1 MTKFFDL
8 DSILHTASKITLPG
22 GVVGKVCKV
31 LIFIALA
38 FAAIAWSVKVVWV
51 SVTALGTLFVLC
63 FVILWRLVSF
73 ADRNPQAA
81 ILEGAE
87 FLMHEQLRLG
97 TKATPELPATSQ
109 DFIEAA
115 PVTLTP
121 EEQETVEQPDPEIP
135 PTLPNHNEGETEVH
149 HG

>member
-1 MTKFFDL
+1 MTKTL
-8 DSILHTASKITLPG
+8 DFQTMLHSASKITLPG

-31 LIFIALA
+31 IIVLAIA
-38 FAAIAWSVKVVWV
+38 FAGIAWSVKVVWV
-51 SVTALGTLFVLC
+51 SVAALALLFILS
-63 FVILWRLVSF
+63 FVILWRLVTF

-97 TKATPELPATSQ
+97 TKSNPQLAVTVR
-109 DFIEAA
+109 DFTEGS

-121 EEQETVEQPDPEIP
+121 EEQLTVSLPDTERPALPER
-135 PTLPNHNEGETEVH
+135 TSDKKEVRN
-149 HG
+149 G

>member
-1 MTKFFDL
+1 MTNPFDL
-8 DSILHTASKITLPG
+8 QSILHTASKITLPG
-22 GVVGKVCKV
+22 GVVGKACKV
-31 LIFIALA
+31 LIFISLA

-51 SVTALGTLFVLC
+51 SVAALVMLFLLC

-97 TKATPELPATSQ
+97 TKANPELSAAAQ
-109 DFIEAA
+109 DFVQET

-121 EEQETVEQPDPEIP
+121 EEQETIQQPDPDTP
-135 PTLPNHNEGETEVH
+135 QLPDHKDGETEVH

>member
-1 MTKFFDL
+1 MSNSFDL
-8 DSILHTASKITLPG
+8 QSILNTASKITLPG

-31 LIFIALA
+31 LIFITLA

-51 SVTALGTLFVLC
+51 SVAALGMLFLLC

-97 TKATPELPATSQ
+97 TKANPELPATAG
-109 DFIEAA
+109 DFIEATA
-115 PVTLTP
+115 VTLSP
-121 EEQETVEQPDPEIP
+121 EERKTIQDPDPETP
-135 PTLPNHNEGETEVH
+135 QLPESADGEKEVH

>member
-1 MTKFFDL
+1 VSKSFDL
-8 DSILHTASKITLPG
+8 HSILDTASKITLPG

-51 SVTALGTLFVLC
+51 SVAALGMLFLLC

-97 TKATPELPATSQ
+97 TKANPQLPAGEE
-109 DFIEAA
+109 DLIEAT
-115 PVTLTP
+115 PVTLSP
-121 EEQETVEQPDPEIP
+121 EERETIQEPDSDTPQLPES
-135 PTLPNHNEGETEVH
+135 EDGGEEVH

>member
-1 MTKFFDL
+1 ML
-8 DSILHTASKITLPG
+8 DTASKITLPG

-38 FAAIAWSVKVVWV
+38 FAAIAWSVKAVWV
-51 SVTALGTLFVLC
+51 SVTALGMLFLLC

-87 FLMHEQLRLG
+87 FIMHEQLRLG
-97 TKATPELPATSQ
+97 TKANPQLPSTEM
-109 DFIEAA
+109 DFIEAT
-115 PVTLTP
+115 PVTLSP
-121 EEQETVEQPDPEIP
+121 EERETIQEPDPDTP
-135 PTLPNHNEGETEVH
+135 QLPESSDSGEEVH

>member
-1 MTKFFDL
+1 MSKSFGL
-8 DSILHTASKITLPG
+8 HSILESASKITLPG

-38 FAAIAWSVKVVWV
+38 FAAIAWSVQVVWV
-51 SVTALGTLFVLC
+51 SVAALGMLFLLC

-97 TKATPELPATSQ
+97 TKANPQLPSGEG
-109 DFIEAA
+109 DIIEAT
-115 PVTLTP
+115 PFTLLP
-121 EEQETVEQPDPEIP
+121 EERETIQEPDLDTPQLPE
-135 PTLPNHNEGETEVH
+135 NENGGEEVNN
-149 HG
+149 G

>member
-1 MTKFFDL
+1 MNKSIDL
-8 DSILHTASKITLPG
+8 RSILDTASKITLPG

-51 SVTALGTLFVLC
+51 SMAALGMLFLLC

-87 FLMHEQLRLG
+87 FIMHEQLRLG
-97 TKATPELPATSQ
+97 TKANPQLPSAEG
-109 DFIEAA
+109 DFIEAT
-115 PVTLTP
+115 PVTLSP
-121 EEQETVEQPDPEIP
+121 EERATIQEPDPDTP
-135 PTLPNHNEGETEVH
+135 HLPESSDSEEEVH

>member
-1 MTKFFDL
+1 VSKSFDL
-8 DSILHTASKITLPG
+8 HSILDTASKITLPG

-31 LIFIALA
+31 LITIALA
-38 FAAIAWSVKVVWV
+38 FAVIAWSVKVIWV
-51 SVTALGTLFVLC
+51 SVAALIMLFLLC

-87 FLMHEQLRLG
+87 FLMHERLRLG
-97 TKATPELPATSQ
+97 TKTHPQLPEGEEDL
-109 DFIEAA
+109 IEAT
-115 PVTLTP
+115 PVTLSP
-121 EEQETVEQPDPEIP
+121 EEIETIQETDPDTPQLPES
-135 PTLPNHNEGETEVH
+135 EDGEEEVH

>member
-1 MTKFFDL
+1 MTTSFDL
-8 DSILHTASKITLPG
+8 QSILHTASKITLPG

-31 LIFIALA
+31 LIVIAFA

-51 SVTALGTLFVLC
+51 SVTGLAMLFLLC

-97 TKATPELPATSQ
+97 TKASPELPA
-109 DFIEAA
+109 AA
-115 PVTLTP
+115 QEFVQETPVVLTP
-121 EEQETVEQPDPEIP
+121 QEQETLEQPDQDTPQ
-135 PTLPNHNEGETEVH
+135 LPDHKDGKTEVH
-149 HG
+149 DG

>member
-1 MTKFFDL
+1 MTNVFDL
-8 DSILHTASKITLPG
+8 HKIMESASKITLPG

-31 LIFIALA
+31 LIFVAVA

-51 SVTALGTLFVLC
+51 SVVALCLLFCLC
-63 FVILWRLVSF
+63 LPILWRLLTF

-87 FLMHEQLRLG
+87 FLVHEQLRLG
-97 TKATPELPATSQ
+97 TKETPQLPSANDQYIEATPVE
-109 DFIEAA
+109 
-115 PVTLTP
+115 LTP
-121 EEQETVEQPDPEIP
+121 DELESAQEPDQDLPQLSENNDGEEVD
-135 PTLPNHNEGETEVH
+135 

>member
-1 MTKFFDL
+1 MTNPFDL
-8 DSILHTASKITLPG
+8 QSILHTASKITLPG
-22 GVVGKVCKV
+22 GVVGKACKV
-31 LIFIALA
+31 LIFISLA

-51 SVTALGTLFVLC
+51 SVAALAMLFLLC

-97 TKATPELPATSQ
+97 TKASPELSAAAQ
-109 DFIEAA
+109 DFVQET

-121 EEQETVEQPDPEIP
+121 EEQETIQQPDPDTP
-135 PTLPNHNEGETEVH
+135 QLPAHKDGETEVH

>member
-1 MTKFFDL
+1 MSKFIDLHSIFD
-8 DSILHTASKITLPG
+8 TASKITLPG

-38 FAAIAWSVKVVWV
+38 FAAIAWSVKIVWV
-51 SVTALGTLFVLC
+51 SVAALGMLFILC
-63 FVILWRLVSF
+63 FVILWRLVTF

-97 TKATPELPATSQ
+97 TKATPQLPTGEN
-109 DFIEAA
+109 DVIEAT
-115 PVTLTP
+115 PVTLSP
-121 EEQETVEQPDPEIP
+121 EEEETVQEPDPDTP
-135 PTLPNHNEGETEVH
+135 QLLEGENGEQEVH
-149 HG
+149 NG

>member
-1 MTKFFDL
+1 MTKAFDL
-8 DSILHTASKITLPG
+8 QGMLHTASKITLPG
-22 GVVGKVCKV
+22 GVVGKVCKT
-31 LIFIALA
+31 LIVAALA

-51 SVTALGTLFVLC
+51 SVTALVLLFVMS

-97 TKATPELPATSQ
+97 TKASPQLPVTGTDFVEATT
-109 DFIEAA
+109 
-115 PVTLTP
+115 VTLTP
-121 EEQETVEQPDPEIP
+121 EEQRTLQQPDLEAPALPER
-135 PTLPNHNEGETEVH
+135 TTDAKEV
-149 HG
+149 GNG

>member
-1 MTKFFDL
+1 VSKFFDL
-8 DSILHTASKITLPG
+8 HSIVDTASKITLPG

-38 FAAIAWSVKVVWV
+38 FAAIVWSVKVVWV
-51 SVTALGTLFVLC
+51 SVTALVMLFLLC
-63 FVILWRLVSF
+63 FVILWRLVTF

-97 TKATPELPATSQ
+97 TKANPQLPTGEG
-109 DFIEAA
+109 DVIEAT
-115 PVTLTP
+115 PVTLSP
-121 EEQETVEQPDPEIP
+121 EEQETIQEPDPDTP
-135 PTLPNHNEGETEVH
+135 QLPDIEDGREEVH
-149 HG
+149 NG

>member
-1 MTKFFDL
+1 MIKPFNFQ
-8 DSILHTASKITLPG
+8 SILHTASKIKLPG

-51 SVTALGTLFVLC
+51 SIAALAMLFILC
-63 FVILWRLVSF
+63 FIILWRLVSF

-97 TKATPELPATSQ
+97 TKTNPKLPTDQKS
-109 DFIEAA
+109 I
-115 PVTLTP
+115 
-121 EEQETVEQPDPEIP
+121 QETPID
-135 PTLPNHNEGETEVH
+135 
-149 HG
+149 